1 MTHKNALS
9 SGRRLFLRNAGIAGL
24 GAAGLSVAGA
34 GSRTMTQLAH
44 AAGEADHHFVFVYF
58 SGGWDI
64 LLSLDPR
71 DPEVFTDEDEIIQ
84 NNRIQLGYSTLGL
97 TQPYPVQIGGR
108 DHLLGPYIGNMRNHV
123 DKMAIV
129 RGMSMETL
137 THEVGRRRFITGK
150 PPSGLLAR
158 GSSNATWL
166 AAELGATNQV
176 PHLAVRVESYNVDQP
191 NYASALT
198 VQSSDDL
205 VQLLRAQDPRLA
217 ETQADLLNDFL
228 ANEARCG
235 RARHSPTLRNARE
248 SWDRMQGMLGQDLS
262 KLFDYTTAMAT
273 LYPGMTAEETARRNA
288 MAVLRM
294 HFFGSDAPGNGLD
307 RTSPAT
313 QAAIAATAL
322 TNGVSRVVSIEGGRG
337 LDTHFTDWRT
347 DHGNRQMQGWDAVAK
362 LVEYLEATPYQST
375 SSNWLD
381 HTTILCFSEFM
392 RTPLINERGGRD
404 HWLTNACMLVGGG
417 ITPGVI
423 GESSNLGM
431 APTKTNLMTGARD
444 DANGEVV
451 LPDHVLRTLLFQ
463 AGIEDDVVDLRVPP
477 IAKLLGV

>member
-1 MTHKNALS
+1 MTHS
-9 SGRRLFLRNAGIAGL
+9 TTGRRPFLRNAAIAGA
-24 GAAGLSVAGA
+24 GAAGLSVMGA
-34 GSRTMTQLAH
+34 GSRTMMQLAH
-44 AAGEADHHFVFVYF
+44 AAGEADRHFVFVYF

-71 DPEVFTDEDEIIQ
+71 NPEVFTDDEDVIQ
-84 NNRIQLGYSTLGL
+84 NNRIQLGYSTLGI
-97 TQPYPVQIGGR
+97 TQPYPVQLGGR
-108 DHLLGPYIGNMRNHV
+108 DDLLGPYIGNMRNHA

-158 GSSNATWL
+158 GSSNAAWL
-166 AAELGATNQV
+166 ASELGAMNHV
-176 PHLAVRVESYNVDQP
+176 PHLAVRVESYNIDQP
-191 NYASALT
+191 SYASALT

-205 VQLLRAQDPRLA
+205 VQLLRAQNPRLA
-217 ETQADLLNDFL
+217 ETQADLVSDFL

-248 SWDRMQGMLGQDLS
+248 SWERMQGMLGQDLS
-262 KLFDYTTAMAT
+262 KLFDYGTSMAT
-273 LYPGMTAEETARRNA
+273 LYPGTTPEELARRNA
-288 MAVLRM
+288 MAALRM
-294 HFFGSDAPGNGLD
+294 HFFGSDAPAGLD
-307 RTSPAT
+307 RTSPMT

-322 TNGVSRVVSIEGGRG
+322 TNGISRVVSIEGGRG

-362 LVEYLEATPYQST
+362 LVEYLEATPYQGSAST
-375 SSNWLD
+375 WLD

-423 GESSNLGM
+423 GESSNIGM
-431 APTKTNLMTGARD
+431 SPTATNLMTGLRD
-444 DANGEVV
+444 DRGGEVI
-451 LPDHVLRTLLFQ
+451 LPDHILRTLLFQ
-463 AGIEDDVVDLRVPP
+463 AGLEDDVNDLRVPP
-477 IAKLLGV
+477 IGKLLGA